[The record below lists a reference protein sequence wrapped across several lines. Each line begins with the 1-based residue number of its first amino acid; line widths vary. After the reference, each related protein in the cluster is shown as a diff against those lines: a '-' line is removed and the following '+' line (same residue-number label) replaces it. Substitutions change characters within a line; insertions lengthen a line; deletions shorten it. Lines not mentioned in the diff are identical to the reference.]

1 MVNILIGNTFRVS
14 WRILTNNEATPLTGR
29 NIRLILAAPSG
40 KPMPITPIVSSSD
53 SSSLTFVFQGADQK
67 ETGIYRLIVIENKGV
82 ESQALTS
89 ETMAFRLV
97 SSPGSADSDIP
108 AFGDAIIVDC
118 GTGNLKIGYQGD
130 SAFESWLRA
139 IRPESGK
146 DTEADFMEWLRK
158 PSDEAAAVALEQ
170 AKYAQEQ
177 GDAAKKISETMSFGA
192 VRHDISQDLKDSQK
206 AQARKN
212 INALSDTDGAV
223 MTRNIANLSVTK
235 DKLAARS
242 VNTPRLVDD
251 CVVTSKIAD
260 GAVTSEKIADDA
272 VTTTKMANKVVTT
285 EKIVDG
291 AVTEEKI
298 ADGSITG
305 DKFSPGLT
313 LYMNQQF
320 NYLKQVQVKYG
331 EDPSAAIKSFAQRD
345 NKTALYIKLTNGLL
359 VPANTNGET
368 VSGLYSYGNTIR
380 KVLFDGTNW
389 SDVEIQNDIIDTA
402 HIEDGAVSKEKL
414 SKKLQDNL
422 AHKAVVYDFNVN
434 NPADVPQL
442 VQAYKADANKS
453 EFLVYKSG
461 IYYPAV
467 LVTQQDNEAIIFY
480 QPEGANLRKVN
491 VRATGVEEVVIYGD
505 TVRYGKQSLTD
516 EQKKKARSNIYAA
529 TKAYII
535 ELDQSS
541 SEVEAIIEAFQ
552 NDENK
557 SQLYVKT
564 STSIFP
570 ANYDIVRGVVTTIA
584 TSVPLIVGHEEP
596 PRIDIIRYS
605 YSINSHKWSTDN
617 FPKIYRNAVSY
628 ESQAPSEAEQEQA
641 RKNIGALSSED
652 GAVTSTKLTTG
663 ARRPIILTDD
673 TTEVDEETYLKLI
686 DDGVDVVFKDD
697 FEDAIYELV
706 ERDLV
711 GDETFTL
718 TFISFFMGDTSTH
731 FSVRKVDIECEGAP
745 HKVTIT
751 TRYKG
756 QLDKF
761 LEDTLGFL
769 PKNKLTPVLQEIDLT
784 GTDADRK
791 AKLDQF
797 EADWK
802 ALTGASDLIGAR
814 FVGYVEYS
822 GKAFRC
828 LLTYGNPY
836 RPGYG
841 GIGYTVELDN
851 NQNEIQ
857 IPYKV
862 TIDTDDSFVLYV
874 EKLVDYSHLE
884 AIKIYDDEVDV
895 SDGYA
900 QNLKNIAAY
909 KENLEALG
917 VDTSKPYIIPIGL
930 WFDSAGIFKDAG
942 FLQGPMPIDN
952 RYQGYINGRVTY
964 IDATT
969 GAPSYDYFVKEKK
982 LATSL
987 EAITI
992 KTGNT
997 TSDKADNKAAIQA
1010 YVNNLTALGVDTT
1023 KGYMIPV
1030 KSDKDA
1036 FDGFVSYHSDT
1047 ADYPWSGLLIRPGSA
1062 GKFVGINKDGL
1073 VVLVPE
1079 ILTKGNQTDL
1089 TTSSKQIVGAINEVN
1104 AIASTNRADLDRT
1117 MSRVASPDDRALP
1130 LLCGQPPIL
1139 FGAGTPKET
1148 VVPENWNQYDPATG
1162 EGYNWNGKPSAIG
1175 QQYVDTTAASGGR
1188 YIAARNGE
1196 WDLKWINC

>member
-1 MVNILIGNTFRVS
+1 MVNILIGNTFHVS

-118 GTGNLKIGYQGD
+118 GTGNLKIGYHGD

-402 HIEDGAVSKEKL
+402 HIKNNAVTTNKIDDDAVTGRKIADGAVL
-414 SKKLQDNL
+414 SKKLDQ
-422 AHKAVVYDFNVN
+422 
-434 NPADVPQL
+434 
-442 VQAYKADANKS
+442 
-453 EFLVYKSG
+453 
-461 IYYPAV
+461 
-467 LVTQQDNEAIIFY
+467 
-480 QPEGANLRKVN
+480 GA
-491 VRATGVEEVVIYGD
+491 
-505 TVRYGKQSLTD
+505 
-516 EQKKKARSNIYAA
+516 
-529 TKAYII
+529 
-535 ELDQSS
+535 
-541 SEVEAIIEAFQ
+541 
-552 NDENK
+552 
-557 SQLYVKT
+557 
-564 STSIFP
+564 
-570 ANYDIVRGVVTTIA
+570 
-584 TSVPLIVGHEEP
+584 
-596 PRIDIIRYS
+596 
-605 YSINSHKWSTDN
+605 
-617 FPKIYRNAVSY
+617 RNA
-628 ESQAPSEAEQEQA
+628 
-641 RKNIGALSSED
+641 
-652 GAVTSTKLTTG
+652 
-663 ARRPIILTDD
+663 IILTPD
-673 TTEVDEETYLKLI
+673 TTEVYEAIYQKLLSE
-686 DDGVDVVFKDD
+686 DVDVMFKTNTETVCTLADKGVFDD
-697 FEDAIYELV
+697 ELHLYFTNITCNGDAFNTNLLGVRLDIKATWPHSVLV
-706 ERDLV
+706 NVLHDDLFSEFLDQS
-711 GDETFTL
+711 GYL
-718 TFISFFMGDTSTH
+718 NKST
-731 FSVRKVDIECEGAP
+731 
-745 HKVTIT
+745 
-751 TRYKG
+751 
-756 QLDKF
+756 
-761 LEDTLGFL
+761 
-769 PKNKLTPVLQEIDLT
+769 LTPVLKEIDLT
-784 GTDADRK
+784 GTDVDRK

-814 FVGYVEYS
+814 FVGNLNTTDGGLS
-822 GKAFRC
+822 TI
-828 LLTYGNPY
+828 LTWNADSSHYEGVGFDDVGV
-836 RPGYG
+836 GY
-841 GIGYTVELDN
+841 
-851 NQNEIQ
+851 
-857 IPYKV
+857 K
-862 TIDTDDSFVLYV
+862 
-874 EKLVDYSHLE
+874 
-884 AIKIYDDEVDV
+884 IKINTV
-895 SDGYA
+895 SGS
-900 QNLKNIAAY
+900 LTITP
-909 KENLEALG
+909 LF
-917 VDTSKPYIIPIGL
+917 SH
-930 WFDSAGIFKDAG
+930 
-942 FLQGPMPIDN
+942 
-952 RYQGYINGRVTY
+952 
-964 IDATT
+964 
-969 GAPSYDYFVKEKK
+969 
-982 LATSL
+982 L

-992 KTGNT
+992 KTSNST
-997 TSDKADNKAAIQA
+997 TDKADNKAAIQA